1 MNRIRG
7 RRAVI
12 SVCCCLIQ
20 GDEAGIARGHLRV
33 RGLLAIHSSMRSF
46 GSTNAEIEEG
56 AGAGTNG
63 DGARSRCV
71 GPPAPDGIGGSPPGG
86 GDGVASDAV
95 DGGVSYGYIPGWKRQ
110 QRRSGRSF
118 RLGLASGRGLEL
130 PHRRRAVS
138 ARLVE
143 AVRSHARVQIPECCP
158 ALQPLPLRHAGSVRE
173 RPGYPR
179 WHHQGFPG
187 HLARVRTPHVRK
199 LGVRVLRR
207 RTGARAVPRRAMSP
221 GCFWELRLGI
231 YRALSV
237 LSCRYGSHSRHA

>member
-46 GSTNAEIEEG
+46 GSTNAGQEEG

-179 WHHQGFPG
+179 WHHQGSQAIWREYGRLMYANWASGFFADA
-187 HLARVRTPHVRK
+187 L
-199 LGVRVLRR
+199 VLERSLDER
-207 RTGARAVPRRAMSP
+207 CCLLYTSDAAD
-221 GCFWELRLGI
+221 E
-231 YRALSV
+231 
-237 LSCRYGSHSRHA
+237 